1 MSLSEIL
8 ASLVHNTRDVSL
20 PAFLPELILSATVV
34 LMLAIRVPTWGR
46 KVNVFWIALLG
57 VALALIVTAPQ
68 YYLSA
73 GVDSV
78 RPALVPEAA
87 VKHLGQ
93 EIFTGFLVYDPFTIF
108 FRGVLL
114 VFAFLFIV
122 LTRLTGIPD
131 EQEGP
136 DFYTLVIGSVTGMCL
151 MISAN
156 HLLIVFLG
164 VEMASV
170 PAYVLA
176 GTLKGRRKAS
186 EAALKFAVYGAGAA
200 GVMLYGIS
208 LLAGTLGSAHIPTM
222 ALRLSDIL
230 AADTGERTS
239 VLILGGLMLAV
250 GLAFKLSAVPFH
262 FWAPDVFEGATAEI
276 GAFLSVASKAAALA
290 LLVRVAIGLGGESLV
305 AMKAPLEIAGEHVA
319 VAEPDA
325 VPRVTLAADAP
336 KKDEAKKEEP
346 AKKEAAEGAA
356 KPEVVLPPA
365 TAKSVAK
372 TPLANL
378 APARNYIVMLIS
390 LLAAV
395 TATFGNM
402 AAFGQTNIKRLLA
415 YSTIAHAGYMMMPV
429 AAAVALM
436 GDPTHKEAAQEAVAS
451 LSVYVAT
458 YLFMNLSAFAI
469 VAFLRNVLRSEEIAD
484 YAGLIKR
491 APGITICFSVV
502 LFSLLGLPP
511 LAGFVAKFAI
521 FAAVIEAELWVL
533 AIVGGLNTV
542 LSLLYYLRVVR
553 VMALDP
559 EPASATP
566 ARFSLLTVEGIYVLI
581 VTAPIAVLIFAWE
594 PLKRMSMA
602 ATAGL
607 F

>member
-1 MSLSEIL
+1 VSLSEIL
-8 ASLVHNTRDVSL
+8 TTLVQNTRDVSL

-34 LMLAIRVPTWGR
+34 LMLAIRVPSWGR
-46 KVNVFWIALLG
+46 KVNVFWIALAG

-68 YYLSA
+68 FYLSA

-87 VKHLGQ
+87 VKNLGQ

-114 VFAFLFIV
+114 LFAFLFIV

-136 DFYTLVIGSVTGMCL
+136 DFYTLVIGSITGMCL

-156 HLLIVFLG
+156 HLLMVFLG
-164 VEMASV
+164 IEMASV

-208 LLAGTLGSAHIPTM
+208 LLAGTLGTAHIPTM
-222 ALRLSDIL
+222 ALRLSDVL

-290 LLVRVAIGLGGESLV
+290 LLVRVSIGLGGESLV
-305 AMKAPLEIAGEHVA
+305 AMKAPVEIASEHA
-319 VAEPDA
+319 AAEPDA
-325 VPRVTLAADAP
+325 VPRVTLTADAP
-336 KKDEAKKEEP
+336 KKEEP
-346 AKKEAAEGAA
+346 AKKDAKVEVPAAD
-356 KPEVVLPPA
+356 LPPA